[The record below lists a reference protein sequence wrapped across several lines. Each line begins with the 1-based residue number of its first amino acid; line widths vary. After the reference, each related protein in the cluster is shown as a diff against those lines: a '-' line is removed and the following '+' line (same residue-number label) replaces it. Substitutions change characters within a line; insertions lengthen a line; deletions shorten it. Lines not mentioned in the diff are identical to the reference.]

1 MKIRKPEVW
10 TAITWIFL
18 GLFVLFLIY
27 PLFGILRQSVFN
39 AEGQFSLEQFD
50 KFFSTP
56 YYSQTILNSF
66 KVTIA
71 VTAVTLLLG
80 IPFAYFYSFYQLK
93 GSKFLFVVSI
103 LCCMSAPFIGAYA
116 WIMLLGRN
124 GVITSFIKDIF
135 GIQIQSIYGF
145 GGHFDGSGAEVFP
158 AGVCVYERRLQVH

>member
-93 GSKFLFVVSI
+93 GSKFL
-103 LCCMSAPFIGAYA
+103 
-116 WIMLLGRN
+116 R
-124 GVITSFIKDIF
+124 
-135 GIQIQSIYGF
+135 
-145 GGHFDGSGAEVFP
+145 
-158 AGVCVYERRLQVH
+158 